1 MFGFG
6 FKSKVKS
13 VLNDNFNYPVTG
25 FQKPTLSAIC
35 NNAKHNGVNEYDAAI
50 MFMMVQMNMLEGN
63 STDVISFIKKHTN
76 NIKSVQ
82 SLAASP
88 ESDVSQM
95 LSEIHTKHGI

>member
-13 VLNDNFNYPVTG
+13 VLNNNFNYPVTG

-35 NNAKHNGVNEYDAAI
+35 SNAKHDGVNEYDAAI

-63 STDVISFIKKHTN
+63 SPDVISFIKNHTN

-82 SLAASP
+82 SLAVSP
-88 ESDVSQM
+88 DNDVTQM
-95 LSEIHTKHGI
+95 LSEIHAKHSV

>member
-25 FQKPTLSAIC
+25 LQKPTLSAIC
-35 NNAKHNGVNEYDAAI
+35 NNAKNDGVNEYDAAI

-63 STDVISFIKKHTN
+63 SPDVISFIKIHTR
-76 NIKSVQ
+76 NIKTVQ
-82 SLAASP
+82 SLAVSS
-88 ESDVSQM
+88 ENDVSRM
-95 LSEIHTKHGI
+95 LNEIYAKHSI